1 MAMEDHDVPVVDV
14 GPLLRPGSA
23 DGGSDADAVA
33 AALDRACRANGFFT
47 VVGHGVPDELVTN
60 VLEGARALFALPEA
74 ERRAVAM
81 EHGGRAWRGWFPVGG
96 ELTSGR
102 PDRKEGYY
110 LGADLPTD
118 DPRVRSGIPLHGPNL
133 IPDALP
139 GLRAVVQA
147 YLDALTSL
155 GHALCEGLALG
166 LGLDRGWF
174 RQHLTTDPTVLLRF
188 FRYPPDAGDG
198 WGVAEHT
205 DYGLLTILA
214 QDGTPGLEV
223 HTPNGWVAVE
233 PVPGSFVCN
242 LGDVLEALTGG
253 RYRSTPHRVRND
265 SGVDRISVPFFFD
278 PSWEATVTPLP
289 LGGPVAPGRRRWD
302 GAASPVTAGTYG
314 EHLLAKVSKVFPDLF
329 RSTVAG
335 DGEPG

>member
-1 MAMEDHDVPVVDV
+1 MSPSPPAHQVPVIDVSPLVDGGGGRDV
-14 GPLLRPGSA
+14 G
-23 DGGSDADAVA
+23 AVA
-33 AALDRACRANGFFT
+33 SALDAACRDHGFFT
-47 VVGHGVPDELVTN
+47 IVGHGVPAGLVDE
-60 VLEGARALFALPEA
+60 VLDGARALFALPEPQ
-74 ERRAVAM
+74 RRAVAM
-81 EHGGRAWRGWFPVGG
+81 EHGGRAWRGWFPLGG

-102 PDRKEGYY
+102 PDAKEGFY
-110 LGADLPTD
+110 LGADLPPEH
-118 DPRVRSGIPLHGPNL
+118 PRVQAGVPLHGPNL
-133 IPDALP
+133 VPDALP
-139 GLRAVVQA
+139 ELRATVVR
-147 YLDALTSL
+147 YLEALTGL
-155 GHALCEGLALG
+155 GQTLSEGLALG
-166 LGLDRGWF
+166 LGLDRGWL
-174 RQHLTTDPTVLLRF
+174 RANMTADPVVLLRF
-188 FRYPPDAGDG
+188 FRYPPAADEG

-214 QDGTPGLEV
+214 HDGTPGLEV

-253 RYRSTPHRVRND
+253 RYRSTPHRVRNA

-302 GAASPVTAGTYG
+302 GAASPVAGGTYG
-314 EHLLAKVSKVFPDLF
+314 EHLLTKVSKVFPDLF

>member
-1 MAMEDHDVPVVDV
+1 MEDHDVPIVDV
-14 GPLLRPGSA
+14 GPLLRPSPSA
-23 DGGSDADAVA
+23 AEVDAVA
-33 AALDRACRANGFFT
+33 ADLDRACRTNGFFT
-47 VVGHGVPDELVTN
+47 VVGHGVPDELVAD
-60 VLEGARALFALPEA
+60 VLAGARALFALPEP
-74 ERRAVAM
+74 ERRALAM
-81 EHGGRAWRGWFPVGG
+81 EHGGRAWRGWFPLGG

-102 PDRKEGYY
+102 PDAKEGFY
-110 LGADLPTD
+110 LGEDLPAD
-118 DPRVRSGIPLHGPNL
+118 DPRVRAGIPLHGQNL

-139 GLRAVVQA
+139 DLRGVVQS
-147 YLDALTSL
+147 YLDALTTL

-174 RQHLTTDPTVLLRF
+174 RQHLTADPTVLLRF
-188 FRYPPDAGDG
+188 FRYPPDAGDD

-223 HTPNGWVAVE
+223 HTPGGWVAVE

-253 RYRSTPHRVRND
+253 RYRSTPHRVRNA
-265 SGVDRISVPFFFD
+265 SGIDRISVPFFFD
-278 PSWEATVTPLP
+278 PSWDATVTPLP
-289 LGGPVAPGRRRWD
+289 LGGAVSPGRRRWD
-302 GAASPVTAGTYG
+302 GATSPVAAGTYG

-329 RSTVAG
+329 RSTVADDAG
-335 DGEPG
+335 